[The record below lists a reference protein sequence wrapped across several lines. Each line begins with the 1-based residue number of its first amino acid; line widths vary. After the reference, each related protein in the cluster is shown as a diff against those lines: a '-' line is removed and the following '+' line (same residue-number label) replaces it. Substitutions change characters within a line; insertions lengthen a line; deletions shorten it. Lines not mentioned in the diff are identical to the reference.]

1 MKLQPADFL
10 ELKLSPEMFR
20 KELFFERRASMAAQM
35 AVIGV
40 GISQKY
46 CQKRCLSLSLTV
58 AFGDMG
64 GATGQDSHP

>member
-40 GISQKY
+40 GIPKSIVRNAV
-46 CQKRCLSLSLTV
+46 C
-58 AFGDMG
+58 
-64 GATGQDSHP
+64 P